1 MRVAFPTNNQTRVAR
16 HIGLAKG
23 FLIIDTDTNE
33 KFFIENPVLES
44 LDNRVSNEEGN
55 RGLGTGRIVP
65 ILLKEAGVDVFVA
78 NEFGEGMRFNLQRE
92 GIIPF
97 RTELKNIDEALE
109 EVENSDIEN
118 FSSQDDYVSEFKYR
132 RGVGYGRGL
141 GYSRRCSMGYGRG
154 LGYGRGFRRGLG
166 HGFRRKWR

>member
-78 NEFGEGMRFNLQRE
+78 NEFSDSMRLNLQRE
-92 GIIPF
+92 KIIPF
-97 RTELKNIDEALE
+97 VTDIKDIEEALE
-109 EVENSDIEN
+109 YVLKNS
-118 FSSQDDYVSEFKYR
+118 SESKNYTIDNEESIKCFGYR
-132 RGVGYGRGL
+132 RGFGKGYGFKRG
-141 GYSRRCSMGYGRG
+141 GSFG
-154 LGYGRGFRRGLG
+154 RRGCGFGMG
-166 HGFRRKWR
+166 HGRENRRGEF